1 MTPIDALLHGCY
13 TKAPKRIRGLLAY
26 STFCLQSARFDL
38 WACLDSNQGPL
49 PYQFRSV
56 LPPPRPARPAGPEN
70 GLDRAKTPGP
80 GRPLFRHLR
89 CIRRGCSTV
98 AVHRASQS
106 GSPGVAPLANRVGE
120 ALAHRQ
126 RTPGVSLHRNG
137 IARICGHPL
146 SSGFPLSVQPQPR
159 QRGCRSCRYFEATPL
174 LRGTAPRPTYQRAD
188 VVVDALGT
196 VLAVRAYRP
205 C

>member
-80 GRPLFRHLR
+80 ERAAFPARPVHPSGLQY
-89 CIRRGCSTV
+89 GCSRLGAGAAFSDAARWPCLCGTKLPRRQGPWQSEDGTRE
-98 AVHRASQS
+98 RA
-106 GSPGVAPLANRVGE
+106 L
-120 ALAHRQ
+120 
-126 RTPGVSLHRNG
+126 
-137 IARICGHPL
+137 
-146 SSGFPLSVQPQPR
+146 
-159 QRGCRSCRYFEATPL
+159 
-174 LRGTAPRPTYQRAD
+174 
-188 VVVDALGT
+188 
-196 VLAVRAYRP
+196 
-205 C
+205 